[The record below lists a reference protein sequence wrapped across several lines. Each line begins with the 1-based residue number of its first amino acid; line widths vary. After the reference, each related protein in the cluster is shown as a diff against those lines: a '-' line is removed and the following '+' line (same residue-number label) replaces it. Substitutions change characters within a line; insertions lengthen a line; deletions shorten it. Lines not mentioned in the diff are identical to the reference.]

1 MNSVSFAFGVASSS
15 ESATDLVAPVG
26 STEADSAAFGAALE
40 KSCALAPTGTEDSEQ
55 AEKDTEEDPSQAAYA
70 AVIAASTLASAN
82 PEPAAPPSPASPSA
96 AITNDAKA
104 PSAAHAHIAFSLGAS
119 LAETSANGQAGSA
132 EALEPSHDGPMS
144 SAPTHGPAVTTP
156 AGETNASPSGVDG
169 DAEQARTLAE
179 TRAYRAGSS
188 MKSRTESKTSA
199 NALPPTIAEAAAA
212 AAPAISIAGLTPVAP
227 TTIANAPAPQL
238 PSAAIPAPAPPKTAE
253 PTQALT
259 AGAALA
265 SQASQAATSPVA
277 GEPRAATSSASP
289 LDRTKRPGA
298 ISPASQAVRPARTR
312 LMAAGATASA
322 SARIEGSL
330 EESNDAQIP
339 AITDGTQSHP
349 DNARAFGASATEGR
363 AAGAPTAGALTPN
376 DDRLTNV
383 NATTPPSPGVEMGS
397 AHRGGREQ
405 AIETAARAAD
415 RHAISRGVHA
425 EIELGDAGRV
435 QVHASRPD
443 ERIHVRLD
451 ADAASTARALGEH
464 ARDLAREL
472 QTNAHDARVT
482 VSGPTTH
489 ASVTSDGSAR
499 GDRNMAGGN
508 GSSQGRDERASRTA
522 NDDGAPATR
531 ATKAVGGARA
541 RFVL

>member
-55 AEKDTEEDPSQAAYA
+55 AETDTEEDPSQAAYA
-70 AVIAASTLASAN
+70 AMIAASTLASAN

-96 AITNDAKA
+96 AIASDAKG
-104 PSAAHAHIAFSLGAS
+104 PSAAHTEVAFSLGAS
-119 LAETSANGQAGSA
+119 LAGTSTNEQAGA
-132 EALEPSHDGPMS
+132 AKALEP
-144 SAPTHGPAVTTP
+144 APTHEPAVTTP
-156 AGETNASPSGVDG
+156 AGETNASPSALDG

-188 MKSRTESKTSA
+188 VKSRTESKTSA

-227 TTIANAPAPQL
+227 TTVTNAPAPQVS
-238 PSAAIPAPAPPKTAE
+238 SAAIPAPAPPKTAA
-253 PTQALT
+253 PTQALA

-265 SQASQAATSPVA
+265 SQASQVATSPVA
-277 GEPRAATSSASP
+277 GEPRASTSGASP
-289 LDRTKRPGA
+289 LDRAKGPGA

-312 LMAAGATASA
+312 PMAAGATASA

-339 AITDGTQSHP
+339 AITDGTQGQP
-349 DNARAFGASATEGR
+349 GNAQASGASATEGR
-363 AAGAPTAGALTPN
+363 VASAPTAGALTPN

-443 ERIHVRLD
+443 EQIHVRLD

-489 ASVTSDGSAR
+489 ASVTSEGSAR

-508 GSSQGRDERASRTA
+508 GSSQGRDERSSPTA
-522 NDDGAPATR
+522 NDDGAHATR

>member
-15 ESATDLVAPVG
+15 ESATDLVAPAG
-26 STEADSAAFGAALE
+26 SAEADSAAFGAALE
-40 KSCALAPTGTEDSEQ
+40 KSCALAPTGTEDGEQ
-55 AEKDTEEDPSQAAYA
+55 AETDTEEDPSQAAYA
-70 AVIAASTLASAN
+70 AVIAASTLASAT
-82 PEPAAPPSPASPSA
+82 PEPAAPPSPPSA

-104 PSAAHAHIAFSLGAS
+104 PSAAHTQVAFSLGAS
-119 LAETSANGQAGSA
+119 LAETSTNEQAGA
-132 EALEPSHDGPMS
+132 AKALEPSHAGPRS

-156 AGETNASPSGVDG
+156 AGETNASPSVVDG

-199 NALPPTIAEAAAA
+199 NALPPTIAEAAVA

-227 TTIANAPAPQL
+227 TTIANAPAPQVS
-238 PSAAIPAPAPPKTAE
+238 SAAIPAPATPKTAE

-265 SQASQAATSPVA
+265 SQASQASQGATSPVA
-277 GEPRAATSSASP
+277 GDPRGSTSSASP
-289 LDRTKRPGA
+289 LDRAKRPGA

-312 LMAAGATASA
+312 LTAAGAMASA
-322 SARIEGSL
+322 SARIEASL
-330 EESNDAQIP
+330 EESNDAQTP
-339 AITDGTQSHP
+339 AITDGTQGHP
-349 DNARAFGASATEGR
+349 GNAQAFGASATEGR

-383 NATTPPSPGVEMGS
+383 NATTPSTGVEMGS

-499 GDRNMAGGN
+499 GERSTAGGN

-522 NDDGAPATR
+522 NDDGAHATR